1 MKHDLGPGQT
11 IAPKQVHEQLNWGYD
26 SEGAILIVIRGMEK
40 SHLIASAGP
49 LSWRRGGA
57 EEQEGFDVYID
68 LWQVCWA
75 VKVAI

>member
-26 SEGAILIVIRGMEK
+26 SEGAILIVIRGMKK

-49 LSWRRGGA
+49 LS
-57 EEQEGFDVYID
+57 
-68 LWQVCWA
+68 
-75 VKVAI
+75 